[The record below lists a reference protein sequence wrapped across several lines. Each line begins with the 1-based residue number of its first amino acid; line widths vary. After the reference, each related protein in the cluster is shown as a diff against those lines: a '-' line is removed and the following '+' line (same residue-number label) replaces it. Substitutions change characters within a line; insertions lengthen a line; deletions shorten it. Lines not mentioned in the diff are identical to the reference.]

1 MHCHCAVHMVRR
13 TIPRLLAACNMQAA
27 DDNLASSFPSVHIYT
42 HTSPCSH
49 ILFTPQSYHV
59 ASTESL
65 SFTSYS
71 TERFEVTAT
80 LSYDQCSCSNR
91 RRRCNNNGD
100 VLSSVG
106 GTTRFG
112 VYDCRVIAAHSCRDF
127 YLAPPSVGLIL
138 QSAVV

>member
-1 MHCHCAVHMVRR
+1 MWLDGL
-13 TIPRLLAACNMQAA
+13 IPRLLLQHACSYHQDQFCRQLMVAF
-27 DDNLASSFPSVHIYT
+27 LLTSFVYHM
-42 HTSPCSH
+42 HTSPCRH

-59 ASTESL
+59 ASTESF

-91 RRRCNNNGD
+91 RRSCNNNGN

-112 VYDCRVIAAHSCRDF
+112 MYDCHVIAPHSCSKF
-127 YLAPPSVGLIL
+127 AVPSVDT
-138 QSAVV
+138 V

>member
-1 MHCHCAVHMVRR
+1 
-13 TIPRLLAACNMQAA
+13 MQHASSC
-27 DDNLASSFPSVHIYT
+27 DGNLPSSFPSVPHV
-42 HTSPCSH
+42 HTPPRSH
-49 ILFTPQSYHV
+49 ILFTPQNYHV
-59 ASTESL
+59 GSTESF

-91 RRRCNNNGD
+91 RRSCNNNGN

-112 VYDCRVIAAHSCRDF
+112 VYDCHVIVAHSCSNLSF
-127 YLAPPSVGLIL
+127 GVPSVGLIL
-138 QSAVV
+138 QF

>member
-1 MHCHCAVHMVRR
+1 M
-13 TIPRLLAACNMQAA
+13 
-27 DDNLASSFPSVHIYT
+27 
-42 HTSPCSH
+42 
-49 ILFTPQSYHV
+49 
-59 ASTESL
+59 ASTESF

-100 VLSSVG
+100 VLSTVG

-112 VYDCRVIAAHSCRDF
+112 AYDCRVIAAHSCPDLSF
-127 YLAPPSVGLIL
+127 GVPSVDLIL
-138 QSAVV
+138 QF

>member
-1 MHCHCAVHMVRR
+1 MTRIVIVLCIWLDELFQGCSHATCKQLMI
-13 TIPRLLAACNMQAA
+13 TFLL
-27 DDNLASSFPSVHIYT
+27 LFLLYT

-59 ASTESL
+59 ASTESF

-91 RRRCNNNGD
+91 RRSCNNNGD
-100 VLSSVG
+100 VLSTVG

-112 VYDCRVIAAHSCRDF
+112 AYDCRVIAAHSCRDLYF
-127 YLAPPSVGLIL
+127 APPSVGLIL

>member
-1 MHCHCAVHMVRR
+1 M
-13 TIPRLLAACNMQAA
+13 
-27 DDNLASSFPSVHIYT
+27 
-42 HTSPCSH
+42 
-49 ILFTPQSYHV
+49 
-59 ASTESL
+59 ASTESF

-100 VLSSVG
+100 VLSTVG

-112 VYDCRVIAAHSCRDF
+112 AYDCRVIVAHSCPDLSF
-127 YLAPPSVGLIL
+127 GVPSVDLIL
-138 QSAVV
+138 QF